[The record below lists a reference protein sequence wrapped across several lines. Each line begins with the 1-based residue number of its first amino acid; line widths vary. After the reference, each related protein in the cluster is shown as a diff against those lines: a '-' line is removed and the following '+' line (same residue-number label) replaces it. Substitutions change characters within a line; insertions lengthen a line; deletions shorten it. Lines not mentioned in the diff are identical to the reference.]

1 MILSARR
8 KMEEKLKREEAGKG
22 VKEGVA
28 LS

>member
-22 VKEGVA
+22 AKEGVA